1 MKLSVSSLV
10 PSVEERSSDSS
21 HDEREEEEE
30 EISTETRTMRHSN
43 LLMAALDSPEQETL
57 KSSILG
63 L

>member
-30 EISTETRTMRHSN
+30 IRHREPDN
-43 LLMAALDSPEQETL
+43 ATL
-57 KSSILG
+57 
-63 L
+63 